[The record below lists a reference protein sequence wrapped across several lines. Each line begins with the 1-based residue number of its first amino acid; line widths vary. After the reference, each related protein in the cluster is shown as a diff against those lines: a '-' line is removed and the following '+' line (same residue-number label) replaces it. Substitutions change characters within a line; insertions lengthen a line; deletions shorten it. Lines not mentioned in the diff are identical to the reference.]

1 MVSHF
6 YTELANNKHELS
18 IVSPKFPS
26 PKFPRN
32 QATEAGGP
40 PLLEFWLSMKNEEAD

>member
-26 PKFPRN
+26 PKFPEIKQRRLVGLRCWSSGN
-32 QATEAGGP
+32 R
-40 PLLEFWLSMKNEEAD
+40 